1 MAEIYTKNYNNR
13 IPKYTQQFPGFYN
26 LTKELSEYVLQCANK
41 PLQQYLSSIHK
52 LYDIFDSKSDINYLK
67 KYGTILGFIPK
78 FLTATEQ
85 EAIVYSAGIK
95 AFGIRR
101 NINNVYD
108 ITQAL
113 KSLYP
118 GAKITVEDKTVCYT
132 VNSGTLEYKI
142 TDLMT
147 ATIEINQE
155 NLSKAQTVLPLY
167 MQLHVTGVNTQY
179 DFITSGELVTMPY
192 DEENNIE
199 KKELPTGTR
208 YEKAAMRSIPLE
220 IKGEKPM
227 EKTYEQCITYNSKQ
241 TDQTNKIGFYQI
253 SIK

>member
-26 LTKELSEYVLQCANK
+26 LTKELSEYVLQHASK
-41 PLQQYLSSIHK
+41 PLQQYLSSIYN
-52 LYDIFDSKSDINYLK
+52 LYDIADSKSDINYLK

-78 FLTATEQ
+78 FLTTTEQ
-85 EAIVYSAGIK
+85 ETIVYTAGLR

-118 GAKITVEDKTVCYT
+118 EAKISVIDKTVCYT
-132 VNSGTLEYKI
+132 GAFTQYSI
-142 TDLMT
+142 DDLMT
-147 ATIEINQE
+147 AIVEINQE

-179 DFITSGELVTMPY
+179 NFITSGELVTMPY
-192 DEENNIE
+192 DTDHNIE

>member
-13 IPKYTQQFPGFYN
+13 IPKYTQQFPGFYK
-26 LTKELSEYVLQCANK
+26 LTKELSEYVLQCASK
-41 PLQQYLSSIHK
+41 PLQQYLSSIYN
-52 LYDIFDSKSDINYLK
+52 LYDISDSKSDINYLK

-78 FLTATEQ
+78 FLTTAEQ
-85 EAIVYSAGIK
+85 EAIVYSAGIR

-118 GAKITVEDKTVCYT
+118 EAKITVEDKTVCYT
-132 VNSGTLEYKI
+132 VNGSTLEYKI
-142 TDLMT
+142 NDLMT

-155 NLSKAQTVLPLY
+155 NLSKAQAVLPLY

-192 DEENNIE
+192 DKENNIE
-199 KKELPTGTR
+199 KEELPIGTR
-208 YEKAAMRSIPLE
+208 YEKAAMLSIPLE
-220 IKGEKPM
+220 IKGEKPI
-227 EKTYEQCITYNSKQ
+227 EKTYEQCITYNSGQ

>member
-26 LTKELSEYVLQCANK
+26 LTKELSEYILQCASK
-41 PLQQYLSSIHK
+41 PLQQYLSSIYN
-52 LYDIFDSKSDINYLK
+52 LYDISDSKSDINYLK

-78 FLTATEQ
+78 FLTTAEQ
-85 EAIVYSAGIK
+85 ETIVYTAGLR

-113 KSLYP
+113 QSLYP
-118 GAKITVEDKTVCYT
+118 EAKITVKDKTVCYDST
-132 VNSGTLEYKI
+132 YAYKI
-142 TDLMT
+142 NDLMT
-147 ATIEINQE
+147 ANIEINQE

-179 DFITSGELVTMPY
+179 DFIMNGELITVPCAEGTIREVA
-192 DEENNIE
+192 D
-199 KKELPTGTR
+199 KELA
-208 YEKAAMRSIPLE
+208 EILKAPKYVKTAMCTIPL
-220 IKGEKPM
+220 
-227 EKTYEQCITYNSKQ
+227 QDQSKSASEHQ
-241 TDQTNKIGFYQI
+241 TPQTKIGFYQI

>member
-1 MAEIYTKNYNNR
+1 MAETYTKNYNNR

-26 LTKELSEYVLQCANK
+26 LTKELSEYVLQYASK
-41 PLQQYLSSIHK
+41 PLQQYLSSIYN
-52 LYDIFDSKSDINYLK
+52 LYNISDNTSDINYLK

-78 FLTATEQ
+78 FLNSADQ
-85 EAIVYSAGIK
+85 QAIVYTAGLR

-118 GAKITVEDKTVCYT
+118 EAKISVIDKTVCYT
-132 VNSGTLEYKI
+132 GAFTQYSI
-142 TDLMT
+142 DDLMT
-147 ATIEINQE
+147 AIVEINQE

-167 MQLHVTGVNTQY
+167 MQLHVTGVNTQF

-192 DEENNIE
+192 DSVNKIE
-199 KKELPTGTR
+199 TQVLPSGDR

-227 EKTYEQCITYNSKQ
+227 EKTYEQCTIYNSKQ
-241 TDQTNKIGFYQI
+241 TDQTKKIGFYQI